1 MRDAVEIDFTASRRS
16 LVYKFGIRIG
26 GCAVKAA
33 PRIVC
38 GVEEGTSILLP
49 FKL

>member
-1 MRDAVEIDFTASRRS
+1 MRDAVEIDFTSSRRS

-33 PRIVC
+33 PRICLRRRGMHLYPAAV
-38 GVEEGTSILLP
+38 
-49 FKL
+49 